1 MTRSLVRA
9 ALACAAVLLV
19 AGCGKATAVSA
30 ADPLATVP
38 SGSLPVGISL
48 QAETPVCV
56 DAGASQLCQIG
67 VWYANGTA
75 DDVII
80 DATSTEF
87 RDRAGT
93 RYTGSAGTVTAELP
107 IGAGVKAKVIWSVT
121 MPYGAQ
127 PAEVRWAAV
136 DGSVATASLD
146 AASTTPSPSASGPTG
161 SATATPEP
169 TTATPTPEPTTATP
183 TPKPTPK
190 PTKTASPTPKPSTPR
205 PASST
210 PTTAGG
216 GFG

>member
-1 MTRSLVRA
+1 MTRSFRRA
-9 ALACAAVLLV
+9 ALASAAVLLV
-19 AGCGKATAVSA
+19 AGCAKAAAVSA
-30 ADPLATVP
+30 ADPSASVAP
-38 SGSLPVGISL
+38 GSLPVGISL
-48 QAETPVCV
+48 RAETPVCV
-56 DAGASQLCQIG
+56 EAGASQLCQIG

-75 DDVII
+75 DDVTI

-93 RYTGSAGTVTAELP
+93 RYSGSAGTITADLP

-127 PAEVRWAAV
+127 PAEVRWAAA
-136 DGSVATASLD
+136 DGSVATATLD
-146 AASTTPSPSASGPTG
+146 AVSANPSPSTSTT
-161 SATATPEP
+161 ATAAATPEP

-190 PTKTASPTPKPSTPR
+190 PTRTASPTPKPSTPR